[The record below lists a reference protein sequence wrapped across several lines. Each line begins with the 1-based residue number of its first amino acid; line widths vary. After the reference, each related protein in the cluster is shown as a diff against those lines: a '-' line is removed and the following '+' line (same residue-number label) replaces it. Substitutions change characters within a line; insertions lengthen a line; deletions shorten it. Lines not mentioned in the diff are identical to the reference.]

1 MKGQKE
7 RARKEGRKGKRSV
20 GKGRRE
26 GEINK

>member
-1 MKGQKE
+1 MKGRKE

-26 GEINK
+26 GGSK